1 MTAGSAPASI
11 SERLAAPPA
20 SASDHEVSLT
30 FINVELGRSVFD
42 LISEA
47 SPCAVPC
54 RNWLCGTERCVL
66 VLNIAVLL
74 SGTDYLRSFM
84 EGMVDRLAGML
95 GEQSL
100 FRVTGLG

>member
-1 MTAGSAPASI
+1 MTDGSAPASI

-20 SASDHEVSLT
+20 SASDHEISLT

-47 SPCAVPC
+47 PPCAVPC
-54 RNWLCGTERCVL
+54 RDWLCSAVRCVL
-66 VLNIAVLL
+66 LLNIAVLL